1 MRFVLPIL
9 LIAVAVTL
17 FFTYLDPTYAR
28 VSELR
33 SEQATYDDALDRSKE
48 LIAVRDRLLDTYNNF
63 SRDDLRRLERL
74 LPDHVDSVRLIIDID
89 SIAAQ
94 YGLRVQDV
102 SVSTVSDGGNPQPIG
117 VVNLGFSVEASYE
130 ALKQFLM
137 DLEDSLRILDV
148 TSITFTAN
156 DTGFTRYSI
165 SVRTY
170 WLK

>member
-33 SEQATYDDALDRSKE
+33 AEQATYDDALDRSKE

-94 YGLRVQDV
+94 YGLRAVLVRSGGDREAG
-102 SVSTVSDGGNPQPIG
+102 TSDATWAVLARPGNP
-117 VVNLGFSVEASYE
+117 F
-130 ALKQFLM
+130 F
-137 DLEDSLRILDV
+137 EDPAVAGAVTAWPGAVMERATSWTDDYSSLFRLLARKD
-148 TSITFTAN
+148 
-156 DTGFTRYSI
+156 R
-165 SVRTY
+165 
-170 WLK
+170 